1 MLKGEVERLHIGIRA
16 GAFANVSM
24 FTRCSEAAGAAEWA
38 HCWAAQRSDQ
48 GITQASLVAELLC
61 VSPVLSCC
69 TLPEAVCL
77 CSAHKMG
84 FPRNSSLVALQQAT
98 CPVQGLLY
106 SLQPDRLIS
115 SEQLPPSQLGSESSL
130 LLPSTSPPCSTGL
143 QATGVILL
151 AGCHIP
157 HMPHAQG
164 PVIFLL
170 KAGLALQTSC
180 SQSGKELTSNST
192 IAP

>member
-1 MLKGEVERLHIGIRA
+1 MEGAQMLKGEVERLHIGIRA

-24 FTRCSEAAGAAEWA
+24 FTHCSEAAGAAEWA

-84 FPRNSSLVALQQAT
+84 FP
-98 CPVQGLLY
+98 
-106 SLQPDRLIS
+106 
-115 SEQLPPSQLGSESSL
+115 
-130 LLPSTSPPCSTGL
+130 
-143 QATGVILL
+143 
-151 AGCHIP
+151 
-157 HMPHAQG
+157 
-164 PVIFLL
+164 
-170 KAGLALQTSC
+170 
-180 SQSGKELTSNST
+180 
-192 IAP
+192 